1 MAIAL
6 KNDVQNT
13 HSKLYTPTLQ
23 TPALAQEW
31 TILFRVNHMRLEPV
45 LTLIAPLHMTTTA
58 IIRCAY
64 ILDVNT
70 NNSLIYTIICL
81 KSVCL
86 ATFAQC
92 SSQFWLNRVGRCLK
106 LIASTLGTFCHEF
119 ASQFGLDFF
128 IRQKT
133 ANHCRPHTS
142 IRAAEINNGIGSGR
156 TEETR

>member
-1 MAIAL
+1 MYAG
-6 KNDVQNT
+6 NDVWAACIENMSSNDVYLMAHHINSYSHLRSNILVLERGQNNKET
-13 HSKLYTPTLQ
+13 VSTFLMQCKYF
-23 TPALAQEW
+23 EY
-31 TILFRVNHMRLEPV
+31 ISIIFV
-45 LTLIAPLHMTTTA
+45 L
-58 IIRCAY
+58 
-64 ILDVNT
+64 
-70 NNSLIYTIICL
+70 SL
-81 KSVCL
+81 SVCL

-106 LIASTLGTFCHEF
+106 LIASTRGTFCYEF